1 MRASQELVR
10 PSGKITSPMKAG
22 KNEFAHSYLGTQ
34 AQSRLA
40 RMLLHPA

>member
-10 PSGKITSPMKAG
+10 PSEKITSPMKAR
-22 KNEFAHSYLGTQ
+22 KNEFAHSYRGTQ
-34 AQSRLA
+34 TESRLA